1 MRRHR
6 GRSAGGF
13 GQNIGAAGVV
23 YVLENDGL
31 RVGWFKIGCSTRSGH
46 VRARELNF
54 DANTGTPGS
63 FRCVFE
69 ARTLDCGLAEK
80 RVFKELAGHRRG
92 KYGQEFFEV
101 GMARAQEVI
110 LRICAEIDEATTPR
124 PSPPSAAEL
133 PRRSSP
139 QGFATSDVIVADG
152 PAPHT
157 VATATGSSPL
167 RLRWILAGLVLGGI
181 FWAHSDKST
190 RADASS
196 RATLPSAKA
205 PTVAAKSSVQL
216 PQAPSPSVGTSGL
229 RKDPAPGMPGAQS
242 AARSPLVTPTLPD
255 VSSSV
260 GSVARSMASAGSTT
274 THGPNAAQP
283 QAPQEDAIPRT
294 EEPGKGAGDADRF
307 RSNLPRLAKADLRRD
322 ELASLEAA
330 CSSAKYNSGPVAYLQ
345 CVQHQLDDLAASPRD
360 HTIAGL
366 TSGERQS
373 LDAACSSAKYNQG
386 PAALNRCI
394 ERQLALLAQT
404 PLTRDISALTAEER
418 VSLDSACSHDKYNRG
433 PAAYNACRERML
445 AALDTSPSPV
455 DLSSLTQTERTSM
468 SSACS
473 HARYNL
479 GPAALRDC
487 NAKQYEKL
495 RDAPAPIDLKQFPRD
510 IRTSIES
517 ACSNAK
523 YTLGPA
529 DYNRCVERQVTSL
542 QTATGRGGR

>member
-1 MRRHR
+1 MRKHR
-6 GRSAGGF
+6 GRYSGGF

-23 YVLENDGL
+23 YILENDGL

-46 VRARELNF
+46 VRARELNI

-80 RVFKELAGHRRG
+80 RVFKELGGHRRG
-92 KYGQEFFEV
+92 KFGQEFFEV
-101 GMARAQEVI
+101 GLARAQEVI
-110 LRICAEIDEATTPR
+110 LRICAEIDEASTPR
-124 PSPPSAAEL
+124 PSPPSRADL
-133 PRRSSP
+133 PRKSAP
-139 QGFATSDVIVADG
+139 QVVAPPDVIVADG
-152 PAPHT
+152 PAPHA
-157 VATATGSSPL
+157 VATATGSSPI

-181 FWAHSDKST
+181 FWANSDKST

-216 PQAPSPSVGTSGL
+216 PQSPAPSVGTLGL
-229 RKDPAPGMPGAQS
+229 RKDPAPGMLGAQP
-242 AARSPLVTPTLPD
+242 AARSPLATLTLPD
-255 VSSSV
+255 APSSA
-260 GSVARSMASAGSTT
+260 GSVARSTASAGSITRQS
-274 THGPNAAQP
+274 PNAAQP
-283 QAPQEDAIPRT
+283 QATQEDATSRT
-294 EEPGKGAGDADRF
+294 EEPGKGAGDADRL
-307 RSNLPRLAKADLRRD
+307 RSTIPRLAKADLRRD

-330 CSSAKYNSGPVAYLQ
+330 CASAKYNSGPVAYLQ
-345 CVQHQLDDLAASPRD
+345 CVQHQLDDLATSPRN
-360 HTIAGL
+360 HTLAVL

-373 LDAACSSAKYNQG
+373 LDAACSSEKYNHG

-404 PLTRDISALTAEER
+404 PLTRDVSALTAEER

-455 DLSSLTQTERTSM
+455 DLSGLTQAERTSM
-468 SSACS
+468 SAACS

-479 GPAALRDC
+479 GPASLRDC

-517 ACSNAK
+517 ACANAK

-542 QTATGRGGR
+542 ETATARGAR